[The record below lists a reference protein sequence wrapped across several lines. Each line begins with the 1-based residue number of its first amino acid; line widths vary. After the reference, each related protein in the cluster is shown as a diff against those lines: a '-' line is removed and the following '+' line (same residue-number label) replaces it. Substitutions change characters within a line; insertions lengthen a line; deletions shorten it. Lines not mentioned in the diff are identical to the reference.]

1 MTMAD
6 LHWSIFGSKA
16 ADRILRT
23 DGEWQDLITSIHNAG
38 PFSDKASCPWVKLA
52 KFGDNRSTHNSLRHD
67 SNVIEIY
74 GIEGDYDLEVMSP
87 ESAIEKLEAAQITA
101 VVYTSPSHTA
111 EKPRWRVL
119 APLSGPTQP
128 DARYALLARL
138 NGALGGV
145 LSGESF
151 TLSQSYYFGRVKGV
165 EYKVL
170 VTFDDPT
177 EGNFIDLMPNLDEI
191 AIGKPDKPQK
201 HSDADSVRWQQGELA
216 EKTARL
222 GRKLR
227 TGDGRHQMLV
237 RSANSLSAQGVRD
250 VNTVVLMLEALI
262 QKYFDPSD
270 TPAPGALFGIAEHAV
285 QRDVKNQQNAEK
297 MVNALIAEFRL
308 PVPVDAPADIEDR
321 IAAFDAAQGQH
332 DSAVDEF
339 FNLPGEMGVC
349 MAWML
354 RTAMRP
360 QPLLA
365 MVATISLFST
375 ALSTKIASPTGLRT
389 NLYFVGV
396 AGTSS
401 GKDHGRKCLAQALQ
415 DSHLESLIGG
425 DEIASGAG
433 LLSRVAA
440 CPRTVFQLDEFGL
453 MLQAMRSKNAGSH
466 LASIVRYLMQLYG
479 STGSVFRGA
488 EYADK
493 KARARSDIEY
503 PCVNLHATTTPDQ
516 FFSALGSADV
526 TSGALN
532 RIMVVVVP
540 DAIVARQEPDRE
552 STPAS
557 LVQWIEQV
565 QRLQSQDLKGL
576 TPGNPLDIR
585 YAPAAKAMIAA
596 FGVWLDEYS
605 FEHKDTPQIPALWGR
620 AYEFAVKVA
629 MVHAMACYS
638 DPSSLDEIAR
648 NDGLCVSE
656 DSMGWAIRFTKH
668 FVGLMETEVAQRM
681 GDSEFDI
688 LVTACARVIK
698 EEGPRGLTVHELG
711 RKCAAYRSQL
721 PQYQDNIHIALGR
734 RQVAVQVA
742 FNTPSGRGKGR
753 LAWVATEFVSDSDT
767 TNSNKSNETSTL

>member
-1 MTMAD
+1 MAD
-6 LHWSIFGSKA
+6 LHWSIFGSKS

-23 DGEWQDLITSIHNAG
+23 DGEWPELITSINNAG
-38 PFSDKASCPWVKLA
+38 PFSDKVSCPWVKLA
-52 KFGDNRSTHNSLRHD
+52 KFGDNRSAHNSLRHD
-67 SNVIEIY
+67 ANVVEIY

-87 ESAIEKLEAAQITA
+87 EDAIAKLEAAQITA

-119 APLSGPTQP
+119 APLSVPTMP
-128 DARYALLARL
+128 DARYALLARI
-138 NGALGGV
+138 NGVLGGI

-151 TLSQSYYFGRVKGV
+151 TLSQSYYFGRVKDI

-170 VTFDDPT
+170 VTFDDPS
-177 EGNFIDLMPNLDEI
+177 EGHFIDLLTELDEI

-201 HSDADSVRWQQGELA
+201 YNDEDSTRWQQGELA
-216 EKTARL
+216 EKSARL

-227 TGDGRHQMLV
+227 TGDNRHQMLV
-237 RSANSLSAQGVRD
+237 RAANSISAQGVRD
-250 VNTVVLMLEALI
+250 VNTVLLMLEALV
-262 QKYFDPSD
+262 QKYFDHADP
-270 TPAPGALFGIAEHAV
+270 PAPGALFSIAEHAV

-297 MVNALIAEFRL
+297 MVNALIAEFRF
-308 PVPVDAPADIEDR
+308 PVAAPADIEER
-321 IAAFDAAQGQH
+321 IAAFDAAQCQH

-339 FNLPGEMGVC
+339 FDLPGEMGVC

-354 RTAMRP
+354 RTSMRP

-365 MVATISLFST
+365 MVATISLFAT
-375 ALSTKIASPTGLRT
+375 ALSTKIMSPTGLRT

-396 AGTSS
+396 AGTSA

-433 LLSRVAA
+433 LLSRVAV

-488 EYADK
+488 EYADQ

-516 FFSALGSADV
+516 FFKALGSSDV

-540 DAIVARQEPDRE
+540 DATVPRQEPDRE
-552 STPAS
+552 NTPIS

-565 QRLQSQDLKGL
+565 QRLQGQDLKGL

-585 YAPAAKAMIAA
+585 FAAAAKSMISA
-596 FGVWLDEYS
+596 FGTWLDEYS
-605 FEHKDTPQIPALWGR
+605 HEHKDTPQIPALWGR
-620 AYEFAVKVA
+620 AYEFAVKMA
-629 MVHAMACYS
+629 MIHAMARYS
-638 DPSSLDEIAR
+638 DPASLDEIAR
-648 NDGLCVSE
+648 NDGLCIPES
-656 DSMGWAIRFTKH
+656 SMGWAIRFTRH
-668 FVGLMETEVAQRM
+668 FVGLMEIEVAQRM

-688 LVTACARVIK
+688 LVTECTRVIK
-698 EEGPRGLTVHELG
+698 KSGPRGLTSFELS
-711 RKCAAYRSQL
+711 RKCAAYKAQEPR
-721 PQYQDNIHIALGR
+721 YQDNIHEALQR
-734 RQVAVQVA
+734 REDASQRTFQ
-742 FNTPSGRGKGR
+742 PQSGRGKPR
-753 LAWVATEFVSDSDT
+753 VAWVATEFIVEVDVTD
-767 TNSNKSNETSTL
+767 SNKSNETGTL

>member
-1 MTMAD
+1 
-6 LHWSIFGSKA
+6 
-16 ADRILRT
+16 
-23 DGEWQDLITSIHNAG
+23 
-38 PFSDKASCPWVKLA
+38 
-52 KFGDNRSTHNSLRHD
+52 
-67 SNVIEIY
+67 
-74 GIEGDYDLEVMSP
+74 
-87 ESAIEKLEAAQITA
+87 
-101 VVYTSPSHTA
+101 
-111 EKPRWRVL
+111 
-119 APLSGPTQP
+119 
-128 DARYALLARL
+128 
-138 NGALGGV
+138 
-145 LSGESF
+145 
-151 TLSQSYYFGRVKGV
+151 
-165 EYKVL
+165 
-170 VTFDDPT
+170 
-177 EGNFIDLMPNLDEI
+177 
-191 AIGKPDKPQK
+191 
-201 HSDADSVRWQQGELA
+201 
-216 EKTARL
+216 
-222 GRKLR
+222 
-227 TGDGRHQMLV
+227 
-237 RSANSLSAQGVRD
+237 
-250 VNTVVLMLEALI
+250 
-262 QKYFDPSD
+262 
-270 TPAPGALFGIAEHAV
+270 
-285 QRDVKNQQNAEK
+285 
-297 MVNALIAEFRL
+297 
-308 PVPVDAPADIEDR
+308 
-321 IAAFDAAQGQH
+321 
-332 DSAVDEF
+332 
-339 FNLPGEMGVC
+339 
-349 MAWML
+349 
-354 RTAMRP
+354 
-360 QPLLA
+360 
-365 MVATISLFST
+365 
-375 ALSTKIASPTGLRT
+375 
-389 NLYFVGV
+389 
-396 AGTSS
+396 
-401 GKDHGRKCLAQALQ
+401 
-415 DSHLESLIGG
+415 
-425 DEIASGAG
+425 
-433 LLSRVAA
+433 
-440 CPRTVFQLDEFGL
+440 
-453 MLQAMRSKNAGSH
+453 
-466 LASIVRYLMQLYG
+466 
-479 STGSVFRGA
+479 
-488 EYADK
+488 
-493 KARARSDIEY
+493 
-503 PCVNLHATTTPDQ
+503 
-516 FFSALGSADV
+516 V